1 MQQKLESATELTPEL
16 TPKSRPPGTMHN
28 ATATLVIEQYVTIF
42 AIKEP
47 PRVVKGWTQNSLKV
61 LLPALLL
68 TASQEIEDKE
78 TPKLMGEGG
87 RGRDQQVCDNAWR
100 IGKWMRDG

>member
-1 MQQKLESATELTPEL
+1 MQQKLESATELTP
-16 TPKSRPPGTMHN
+16 KSRPPGTMYN
-28 ATATLVIEQYVTIF
+28 ETATPVIERYVTIF

-47 PRVVKGWTQNSLKV
+47 PRVVKGWTRNSLKV

>member
-1 MQQKLESATELTPEL
+1 MQQKLESTTEL
-16 TPKSRPPGTMHN
+16 TPKSRPPSTMHN
-28 ATATLVIEQYVTIF
+28 ATATLVIERYVTIF
-42 AIKEP
+42 VIKEP
-47 PRVVKGWTQNSLKV
+47 PRVVKGWTRNSLKV
-61 LLPALLL
+61 FLPALLL